1 MQSNGLKMRKIDLM
15 LKLRSMMLIAAGE
28 PLTVANSDDNL
39 RKGTD
44 KFDLLR
50 ASLDVLLLQ
59 EYVEDTARLPDHTTE
74 LGVPGNGGNSRG
86 QS

>member
-15 LKLRSMMLIAAGE
+15 FKLRSMMLIAAGE
-28 PLTVANSDDNL
+28 LLTFAHSNDNL
-39 RKGTD
+39 WKGMD

-59 EYVEDTARLPDHTTE
+59 EYVEDTACLSDHTTE
-74 LGVPGNGGNSRG
+74 LGVPGNGGNSWG